1 MYIVKAVV
9 DGKEYTLHDPSKNLY
24 VGDGYFEVGDN
35 INGQAEFTVY
45 PSHPYYKKVKKLTT
59 DIIFYRDSEP
69 EFYGRVLYDDEVF
82 SGTKKVFVEG
92 ELAFFCDSIQR
103 PKVYHNISVR
113 AYVQDLVDIHN
124 SQVEERK
131 QFVVGRVTVK
141 DSNDSLYRYSN
152 YEDTRTSF
160 KEKLTSRLGG
170 HLVIRHDAD
179 KRVLD
184 YLCDDDYYKDNAQVI
199 QFGKNL
205 LDFSKNMDAS
215 DLATCVIPLG
225 SRLDEED
232 QDESLEAISDQR
244 ITITDVNGGVD
255 YVTDDNAVKEYGKI
269 YKTVIWDDVT
279 QPENLMKHGKE
290 YLKTVQ
296 FEKMILELKAID
308 LNLTDESFQMFK
320 VGDKIQCISVPN
332 GLNAVFPLTKKK
344 TYITDFKNNTITLGD
359 ETRNQSYTS
368 SNRETTAHIEK
379 VINTIPSKSE
389 ILKQALK
396 DAQDLINRQVASGH
410 AIHVPEE
417 FIVAD
422 DEDYRGKAKNLWRWG
437 LGGLAHYS
445 QGYDGPI
452 DGIAITMDGKINGKM
467 IMAQSIMAET
477 LDVGYR
483 TSVENAISEAESA
496 ANSYT
501 DGREK
506 AMMQEVESSLKV
518 LNDQIAMKI
527 SSTKELV
534 LRKNYISGGEQET
547 LSKDAFTI
555 TGDVA
560 TVTEAEFLNLNCLK
574 VEFNNTGSIVIEQN
588 VGDLPEG
595 IYRISV
601 ETAYPL
607 SDGNA
612 KRPYYL
618 EYGFTGNRS
627 TEYYSGYEA
636 DEFHSFTKKLEITAA
651 SKAVSVKIY
660 GNKGNVAYITNIRCL
675 REIQEFLDE
684 LTTQIKEEVGRI
696 ELSVK
701 NTLKSYSTTS
711 EMNSAIQLAADNITS
726 TVSKTYVTTSTY
738 ETGISDVKK
747 DSTTK
752 ANTALKDAKADTESK
767 LKSYSTTEEMKSAI
781 KQSAESITSTVSK
794 TYVTTTTYKTGIS
807 DAKADTDNKL
817 KNYSTT
823 TEMNSAIKQA
833 ADRITSTVKTVR
845 VGSRNLI
852 LNSKGNIKA
861 GFFQNFNKVTT
872 EYGEFSLK
880 SKQTYA
886 RVNIASGFLYSC
898 RDYSVG
904 EEVTWS
910 YDIMYTVWNFPSG
923 TDQKEL
929 WIGQRYTTAASGETA
944 TGIWTSVTKHDLPV
958 VGKNGCKLNKW
969 YHVTQTLTIPVQ
981 ASANVAEAA
990 CIQFYNSSSSAEASF
1005 TARIKNVKLEK
1016 GNVATDWTPALE
1028 DVDKSI
1034 SAVSDKFAD
1043 YSTTTEMQ
1051 SAIKQSAESITSTVS
1066 KTYVTTT
1073 TYKTG
1078 ISDAKADTDNKLK
1091 NYSTTTEMNSAI
1103 KQSAKSIT
1111 STVSKKVGT
1120 NEIISK
1126 INQSAESVTIN
1137 ASKINF
1143 NGLVTANSYFKI
1155 LTDGSFTCT
1164 KGTIGGF
1171 TVKDG
1176 SIFAKGTE
1184 LSAIGNGFKI
1194 DGGLKIYCGS
1204 DTFSDQTD
1212 TFQIFNLSHVTSGGH
1227 VVFASDGSTICYLSS
1242 SSKRYKDHI
1251 SDMSLGEAEK
1261 ILDIPVVWFRYKE
1274 GYLDPNDQ
1282 MAGKNIPGLYAED
1295 VYSNFP
1301 EAAYSN
1307 ADGKIENW
1315 NERMIIPA
1323 MLKLIQELYSE
1334 RRKTE

>member
-1 MYIVKAVV
+1 MYTVKAFA
-9 DGKEYTLHDPSKNLY
+9 DGEEYVLHDPKQNLY
-24 VGDGYFEVGDN
+24 VGDGYFETGDN

-45 PSHPYYKKVKKLTT
+45 PDHPDYEYVKKLTT
-59 DIIFYRDSEP
+59 DVVFYNDGVA
-69 EFYGRVLYDDEVF
+69 EFYGRILYDDEDDL
-82 SGTKKVFVEG
+82 SGAKKVFCEG
-92 ELAFFCDSIQR
+92 ELAFFCDSIQ
-103 PKVYHNISVR
+103 PIKVYQDCTVKQ
-113 AYVQDLVDIHN
+113 YLQDLIDIHN

-131 QFVVGRVTVK
+131 QFVLGRVTVT

-152 YEDTRTSF
+152 YDTTRELMSDR
-160 KEKLTSRLGG
+160 LTDRLGG
-170 HLVIRHDAD
+170 HFVIRHENGV
-179 KRVLD
+179 RLLD
-184 YLCDDDYYKDNAQVI
+184 YLSDEDFYRKNTQTIEFA
-199 QFGKNL
+199 KNL
-205 LDFSKNMDAS
+205 LDFSRNIDAS
-215 DLATCVIPLG
+215 EIATRIIPLG
-225 SRLDEED
+225 AKKEDSENDVGILEDRL
-232 QDESLEAISDQR
+232 
-244 ITITDVNGGVD
+244 TIADVNDGVI

-269 YKTVIWDDVT
+269 TKVVTWDDVT
-279 QPENLMKHGKE
+279 VPENLMKKGQE
-290 YLKTVQ
+290 YLKSTQ
-296 FEKMILELKAID
+296 YEKMILELKAID
-308 LNLTDESFQMFK
+308 MSILNKHVEEFQI
-320 VGDKIQCISVPN
+320 GDKIRCISKQN
-332 GLNAVFPLTKKK
+332 GLDREFPLEKKK
-344 TYITDFKNNTITLGD
+344 IYISDFSKNTVTLGD
-359 ETRNQSYTS
+359 STSNKTYTS
-368 SNRETTAHIEK
+368 SNAQTTANMEE
-379 VINTIPSKSE
+379 TIKSMPSKKE
-389 ILKQALK
+389 ILKEAYEN
-396 DAQDLINRQVASGH
+396 AQKLINGQTKNGH

-422 DEDYRGKAKNLWRWG
+422 DEEYKTKASNLWRWG

-452 DGIAITMDGKINGKM
+452 DGIALTMDGKINGKM

-675 REIQEFLDE
+675 REIQEFLDD
-684 LTTQIKEEVGRI
+684 LTTQIKAEVGNI

-701 NTLKSYSTTS
+701 NT
-711 EMNSAIQLAADNITS
+711 
-726 TVSKTYVTTSTY
+726 
-738 ETGISDVKK
+738 
-747 DSTTK
+747 
-752 ANTALKDAKADTESK
+752 

-794 TYVTTTTYKTGIS
+794 TYVTTTTYESGIS
-807 DAKADTDNKL
+807 DAKADTVNKL

-886 RVNIASGFLYSC
+886 RVDIASGFLYSC

-969 YHVTQTLTIPVQ
+969 YHVTQTLTIPAQ

-1005 TARIKNVKLEK
+1005 TARIRNVKLEK
-1016 GNVATDWTPALE
+1016 GNVATDWTPAPE
-1028 DVDKSI
+1028 DVDKNI
-1034 SAVSDKFAD
+1034 AAVSDKFAD

-1051 SAIKQSAESITSTVS
+1051 SAIKQSA
-1066 KTYVTTT
+1066 
-1073 TYKTG
+1073 
-1078 ISDAKADTDNKLK
+1078 A
-1091 NYSTTTEMNSAI
+1091 
-1103 KQSAKSIT
+1103 SIT

-1126 INQSAESVTIN
+1126 INQSAESVTIK

-1155 LTDGSFTCT
+1155 LTDGSFACV

-1171 TVKDG
+1171 TIKNG

-1184 LSAIGNGFKI
+1184 LSAIGNGFKV
-1194 DGGLKIYCGS
+1194 DGGFKIYCGS

-1212 TFQIFNLSHVTSGGH
+1212 TFQVFNLGHVTSGGH
-1227 VVFASDGSTICYLSS
+1227 LVFASDGTTVAYLSS
-1242 SSKRYKDHI
+1242 SSKRYKDHVA
-1251 SDMSLGEAEK
+1251 DMTIAEAEK
-1261 ILDIPVVWFRYKE
+1261 MLNVPVVWFKYKE
-1274 GYLDPNDQ
+1274 NYLSPDDWLN
-1282 MAGKNIPGLYAED
+1282 GKKLPGFYAED
-1295 VYSNFP
+1295 VYDIFP
-1301 EAAYSN
+1301 EAAQLN
-1307 ADGKIENW
+1307 EDGEAEDW
-1315 NERMIIPA
+1315 NFRVIIPA
-1323 MLKLIQELYSE
+1323 MMKLIQELYSE
-1334 RRKTE
+1334 RRKME

>member
-1 MYIVKAVV
+1 MYTVKAFA
-9 DGKEYTLHDPSKNLY
+9 DGEEYVLHDPKQNLY
-24 VGDGYFEVGDN
+24 VGDGYFETGDN

-45 PSHPYYKKVKKLTT
+45 PDHPDYEYVKKLTT
-59 DIIFYRDSEP
+59 DVVFYNDGVP
-69 EFYGRVLYDDEVF
+69 EFYGRILYDDEDDF
-82 SGTKKVFVEG
+82 SGAKKVFCEG
-92 ELAFFCDSIQR
+92 ELAFFCDSIQ
-103 PKVYHNISVR
+103 PIKVYQDYTVKQ
-113 AYVQDLVDIHN
+113 YLQDLIDIHN

-131 QFVVGRVTVK
+131 QFVLGRVTVT

-152 YEDTRTSF
+152 YDTTRELMSDR
-160 KEKLTSRLGG
+160 LTDRLGG
-170 HLVIRHDAD
+170 HFVIRHENGV
-179 KRVLD
+179 RLLD
-184 YLCDDDYYKDNAQVI
+184 YLSDEDFYKKNTQTIEFA
-199 QFGKNL
+199 KNL
-205 LDFSKNMDAS
+205 LDFSRNIDAS
-215 DLATCVIPLG
+215 EIATRIIPLG
-225 SRLDEED
+225 AKKEDSENDVGILEDRL
-232 QDESLEAISDQR
+232 
-244 ITITDVNGGVD
+244 TIADVNGGVI

-269 YKTVIWDDVT
+269 TKVVTWDDVT
-279 QPENLMKHGKE
+279 VPENLMKKGRE
-290 YLKTVQ
+290 YLKSTQ
-296 FEKMILELKAID
+296 YEKMILELKAID
-308 LNLTDESFQMFK
+308 MNLLDKQVEEFQI
-320 VGDKIQCISVPN
+320 GDKIRCISKQN
-332 GLNAVFPLTKKK
+332 GLDREFPLEKKK
-344 TYITDFKNNTITLGD
+344 IYISDFSKNTVTLGD
-359 ETRNQSYTS
+359 STSNKTYTS
-368 SNRETTAHIEK
+368 SNAQTTANMEE
-379 VINTIPSKSE
+379 TIKSMPSKKE
-389 ILKQALK
+389 ILKEAYEN
-396 DAQDLINRQVASGH
+396 AQKLINGQTKNGH

-422 DEDYRGKAKNLWRWG
+422 DEEYKTKASNLWRWG

-452 DGIAITMDGKINGKM
+452 DGIALTMDGKINGKM

-701 NTLKSYSTTS
+701 NTLKSYSTTE

-752 ANTALKDAKADTESK
+752 ANNALKDAKADTESK

-794 TYVTTTTYKTGIS
+794 TYVTTTTYETGIS

-852 LNSKGNIKA
+852 LNSKGDKKA
-861 GFFQNFNKVTT
+861 GFFQNFDKVANG
-872 EYGEFSLK
+872 YGEITLK
-880 SKQTYA
+880 SKKTYA
-886 RVNIASGFLYSC
+886 RVDIASGFLYTC
-898 RDYSVG
+898 RDYTVG

-910 YDIMYTVWNFPSG
+910 YDIMYTAWNFPSG
-923 TDQKEL
+923 ADRQEL
-929 WIGQRYTTAASGETA
+929 WIGQRYTTAPSGETA
-944 TGIWTSVTKHDLPV
+944 TGIWTAVTKHDLPI

-969 YHVTQTLTIPVQ
+969 YHVTQTLTIPAQ

-1005 TARIKNVKLEK
+1005 TARIRNVKLEK
-1016 GNVATDWTPALE
+1016 GNVATDWTPAPE
-1028 DVDKSI
+1028 DIDKNI
-1034 SAVSDKFAD
+1034 AAVSDKFAD
-1043 YSTTTEMQ
+1043 YSTTTEMK
-1051 SAIKQSAESITSTVS
+1051 SAIKQSADA
-1066 KTYVTTT
+1066 
-1073 TYKTG
+1073 
-1078 ISDAKADTDNKLK
+1078 IS
-1091 NYSTTTEMNSAI
+1091 
-1103 KQSAKSIT
+1103 

-1120 NEIISK
+1120 DEIISK
-1126 INQSAESVTIN
+1126 INQSAESVSIK

-1155 LTDGSFTCT
+1155 LRDGSFACV

-1171 TVKDG
+1171 TIKNG

-1212 TFQIFNLSHVTSGGH
+1212 TFQVFNLGHVTSGGH
-1227 VVFASDGSTICYLSS
+1227 LVFASDGTTVAYLSS
-1242 SSKRYKDHI
+1242 SSKRYKDHVA
-1251 SDMSLGEAEK
+1251 DMTIAEAEK
-1261 ILDIPVVWFRYKE
+1261 MLNVPVVWFKYKE
-1274 GYLDPNDQ
+1274 NYLSPDDWLN
-1282 MAGKNIPGLYAED
+1282 GKKLPGFYAED
-1295 VYSNFP
+1295 VYDIFP
-1301 EAAYSN
+1301 EAAQLN
-1307 ADGKIENW
+1307 EDGEPEDW
-1315 NERMIIPA
+1315 NFRVIIPA
-1323 MLKLIQELYSE
+1323 MMKLIQELYSE
-1334 RRKTE
+1334 RRKME